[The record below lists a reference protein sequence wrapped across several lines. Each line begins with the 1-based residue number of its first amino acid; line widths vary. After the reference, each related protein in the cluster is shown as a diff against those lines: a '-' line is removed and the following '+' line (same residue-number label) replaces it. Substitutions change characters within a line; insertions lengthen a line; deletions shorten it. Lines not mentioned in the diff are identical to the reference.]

1 MPSHCASSRRS
12 CCEPQGLPITGA
24 WQWDNCD
31 LDDIRFLSREPVCHV
46 VSFMPPK
53 HARIR
58 QFTASVTVAGYGPS
72 GDGQRK
78 SACSE
83 CGVPKSAFGSMSID
97 VPTERHACLRRLN
110 HR

>member
-72 GDGQRK
+72 GDGQ
-78 SACSE
+78 
-83 CGVPKSAFGSMSID
+83 
-97 VPTERHACLRRLN
+97 
-110 HR
+110 